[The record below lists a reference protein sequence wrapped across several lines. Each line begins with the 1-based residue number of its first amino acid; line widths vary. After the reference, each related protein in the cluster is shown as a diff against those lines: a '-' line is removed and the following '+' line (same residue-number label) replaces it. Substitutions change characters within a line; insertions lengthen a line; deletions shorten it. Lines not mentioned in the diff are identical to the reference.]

1 MKTEIIECEEFS
13 EVSVRLAAL
22 MRDGE
27 LQIDSRIAAK
37 GYLSASFKRGQV
49 VLRTTKFVGLIPLT
63 PQISIR
69 VVPRAS
75 ISNLSLMLARS
86 QKAPTAIAGF
96 ARGYTSKFIRT
107 KDVERIFGRSLAEQ
121 SLVLGKRG
129 LIKRYER
136 PVSKVPWRGRFLAAE
151 TVRRHASKGIRYR
164 HEFDQTVLTD
174 WTIDNFAIKEALR
187 LVVEWYRRNER
198 RSDVLAEVMQACAI
212 FDTIPAWPSGRKD
225 LVTELANLLAGL
237 GRVRPDYADALWSAY
252 AILAGAIPDVDAIGK
267 LKLDSLI
274 IDVSEVFEAYLRREL
289 SDGLRRE
296 GYKVYDG
303 WKRPHPFFLDGGKY
317 AVHPDIIIHR
327 DGIACAVLDAKYKP
341 EISEQDRYEVLSF
354 MDVMGLEIGGFVSP
368 TTANEGSR
376 FMGTTSSGKRLYN
389 LRIDLASSDPD
400 VEIAKY
406 IENVRRMLQGRQDF
420 L

>member
-22 MRDGE
+22 MREGE
-27 LQIDSRIAAK
+27 LQIDPRIAAK

-96 ARGYTSKFIRT
+96 ARGYNSKFIRAS
-107 KDVERIFGRSLAEQ
+107 DVERIFGRSLAEQ
-121 SLVLGKRG
+121 SVALGKRG

-136 PVSKVPWRGRFLAAE
+136 PVTKVPWRGRFLAAE

-198 RSDVLAEVMQACAI
+198 RSDVLGEAMQAFAI
-212 FDTIPAWPSGRKD
+212 FDSVPAWPSSRQD
-225 LVTELANLLAGL
+225 LMAGLANLLAGQAS
-237 GRVRPDYADALWSAY
+237 VRPDYADALWSAY
-252 AILAGAIPDVDAIGK
+252 AVLAGAIPDVDASGK
-267 LKLDSLI
+267 LRLDSLI

-296 GYKVYDG
+296 GYKIYDG
-303 WKRPHPFFLDGGKY
+303 WKRPHPFFSDGGKY
-317 AVHPDIIIHR
+317 SVHPDMIIHR
-327 DGIACAVLDAKYKP
+327 HGVALAILDAKYKP

-354 MDVMGLEIGGFVSP
+354 MDVMGLNVGGFVSP
-368 TTANEGSR
+368 TTGNEGSR
-376 FMGTTSSGKRLYN
+376 FMGTTSSGKRLHN
-389 LRIDLASSDPD
+389 LRIDLASTDPEA
-400 VEIAKY
+400 EIGKY
-406 IENVRRMLQGRQDF
+406 VENVRRMLQGRQDF